1 MCPFYL
7 LSWALHRHKASD
19 GDKIGALLEAIVK
32 LQRTLECPMTLT
44 EFGVIRLHLNQNLT
58 SWQIEH

>member
-1 MCPFYL
+1 MPIYL
-7 LSWALHRHKASD
+7 LSWALHRIKASD

-44 EFGVIRLHLNQNLT
+44 EFWCR
-58 SWQIEH
+58 